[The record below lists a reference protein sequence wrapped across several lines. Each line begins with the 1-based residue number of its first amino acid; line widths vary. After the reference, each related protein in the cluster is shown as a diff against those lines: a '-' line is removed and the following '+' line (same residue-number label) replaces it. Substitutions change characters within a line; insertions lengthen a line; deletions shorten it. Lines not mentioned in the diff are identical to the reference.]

1 MLLTPPRGESR
12 YFVLALFT
20 ISMVAGAMLYGGTGA
35 IVPYVGGSFGLGHAQ
50 LGLIATALTL
60 GGLFTVPLSGTLCD
74 RFGDKAMLLEAG
86 LLMGGA
92 MIAAAIFPNYL
103 WLLACLFLYGAGYAA
118 SNPAGTHAILA
129 FFAPTQR
136 GLAMGIRQT
145 GMPVGGALG
154 GLLFA
159 GVGSHYGYGGALIA
173 GGAIVLVVCTASAL
187 LYRQPKELCGEHVAI
202 EKLLKDIGHIGKDR
216 RLIFVTLASMLLVF
230 TQTVFIVF
238 FPITLVRGGGYSPEF
253 AALLFAGG
261 HLSAG
266 AGRLVWGR
274 LSDRRWG
281 GNRTIPMAY
290 CAIFGAGAAM
300 LLSGIGHIG
309 LWLICVSAFGL
320 GFAGE
325 GWFALSLLAMAE
337 IGGKDHAGGALG
349 FGTMWIYVAGA
360 TAPVAIGIVVG
371 VAGYAIAWQ
380 LTAAIGLL
388 ATVPALLATRAL
400 RLKATTV

>member
-1 MLLTPPRGESR
+1 MVDVAQRQQLAVTPQRRFAPREVFTRKRFGRGQKIVPREQRPSAGAQVLLLVRVVPGPALGTFEVGEHPGTFSEGRAMLLTPPRGESR

-74 RFGDKAMLLEAG
+74 RFGDKAMLLESG

-92 MIAAAIFPNYL
+92 MIAAALFPNYF

-216 RLIFVTLASMLLVF
+216 RLILVTLASMLLDF
-230 TQTVFIVF
+230 TQT
-238 FPITLVRGGGYSPEF
+238 
-253 AALLFAGG
+253 
-261 HLSAG
+261 
-266 AGRLVWGR
+266 
-274 LSDRRWG
+274 
-281 GNRTIPMAY
+281 
-290 CAIFGAGAAM
+290 
-300 LLSGIGHIG
+300 
-309 LWLICVSAFGL
+309 
-320 GFAGE
+320 
-325 GWFALSLLAMAE
+325 
-337 IGGKDHAGGALG
+337 
-349 FGTMWIYVAGA
+349 
-360 TAPVAIGIVVG
+360 
-371 VAGYAIAWQ
+371 
-380 LTAAIGLL
+380 
-388 ATVPALLATRAL
+388 
-400 RLKATTV
+400 